1 MEVLEQRA
9 GETRR
14 MEEMLHQQEN
24 QELEERLE
32 QSRFR
37 KEKRAAED
45 QLEGLRD
52 EIRRLERELERSSSL
67 HDEELAQMTLSA
79 NHKV

>member
-1 MEVLEQRA
+1 
-9 GETRR
+9 

-24 QELEERLE
+24 QELTERLE

>member
-14 MEEMLHQQEN
+14 MEERLHQQEN
-24 QELEERLE
+24 QELTERLE